1 MIRMILLGAVRRLR
15 RGVGSRFGRGAPVRR
30 LAHRW
35 FDHEAVDASSPTPY
49 ERADPGDP
57 VDFLVSDGRGVPD
70 PTDVFRRLRWGGQM
84 LLVESELDVV
94 MQGVRLYKAH
104 DGFEVEAGPG
114 DLPRGRFGLPLP
126 WLGPVHRY
134 MVVRKVTLIEPGED
148 TDRFTFDV
156 RLIKK
161 PEFGDRYVVMKQVP
175 RYRRVVARL
184 HSRFPEAGQEVLLAR
199 AEKLV
204 KRVFPVF
211 LTREAG
217 FLQLLHRDL
226 PDEFR
231 GRVPEA
237 LGFEKAPDGTI
248 KRLYMTWLR
257 LGGEPL
263 SHMQFSQEAAEL
275 LSVLH
280 DKVGMIHLDLRLDN
294 MVISD
299 GRVCFLD
306 FGSSVRVGEDIA
318 RSPLLSSLFSE
329 MMNTSQIQR
338 TMGKMRDAGRLTSD
352 VIVSAQ
358 GKMDK
363 AVDMFYLSLQISKPV
378 SNPELLPFLK
388 FDPAAPVAK
397 RIKLL
402 TDAIL
407 RPTNPNR
414 PHFISA
420 HDVFVGLQKIEKKL
434 AEPGNGVGPTD
445 SSGRGTHGGSGAA
458 PGRGGR

>member
-1 MIRMILLGAVRRLR
+1 MIRMILHGAGKRLR
-15 RGVGSRFGRGAPVRR
+15 RGLGSRLGKQAPLRR
-30 LAHRW
+30 LARRW
-35 FDHEAVDASSPTPY
+35 FDQEAVDSSSPTLY
-49 ERADPGDP
+49 QRADPSSP
-57 VDFLVSDGRGVPD
+57 VDFLICDGQGIPD
-70 PTDVFRRLRWGGQM
+70 PADVFKRLRWGGQM
-84 LLVESELDVV
+84 LLVEDDLDVV
-94 MQGVRLYKAH
+94 MQGVRFYKAH
-104 DGFEVEAGPG
+104 DSFEVETGPG
-114 DLPRGRFGLPLP
+114 DLPRRRWGLPLP
-126 WLGPVHRY
+126 WIGATHRY

-148 TDRFTFDV
+148 TDRFTFDL
-156 RLIKK
+156 RLVKK
-161 PEFGDRYVVMKQVP
+161 VEFGDRYVVMKQVP
-175 RYRRVVARL
+175 RYRRVVSRL

-226 PDEFR
+226 PDEFKE
-231 GRVPEA
+231 RVPEA

-257 LGGEPL
+257 MGGEPL
-263 SHMQFSQEAAEL
+263 SHMKFSQEAAEL
-275 LSVLH
+275 LSILH
-280 DKVGMIHLDLRLDN
+280 DKVGVIHLDLRLDN
-294 MVISD
+294 MVISK
-299 GRVCFLD
+299 GQACFLD

-352 VIVSAQ
+352 VIVSAH

-378 SNPELLPFLK
+378 SNPELMPFLQY
-388 FDPAAPVAK
+388 DPAAPAAK

-420 HDVFVGLQKIEKKL
+420 HDVFIGLQKIEKKL
-434 AEPGNGVGPTD
+434 AEPGFGNTAGSGV
-445 SSGRGTHGGSGAA
+445 GSGA
-458 PGRGGR
+458 

>member
-1 MIRMILLGAVRRLR
+1 MRHRLGGWVGPRAMALRLSHR
-15 RGVGSRFGRGAPVRR
+15 HFKHETVYHGRT
-30 LAHRW
+30 
-35 FDHEAVDASSPTPY
+35 TPY
-49 ERADPGDP
+49 DDAEPGKLQ
-57 VDFLVSDGRGVPD
+57 DFLIASHDRP
-70 PTDVFRRLRWGGQM
+70 PNPSDVFKCLHWGGQM
-84 LLVESELDVV
+84 LITSSAPERMMDYARVY
-94 MQGVRLYKAH
+94 GAN
-104 DGFEVEAGPG
+104 DGFDVEVGP
-114 DLPRGRFGLPLP
+114 RSTGRQVWGFPLP
-126 WLGPVHRY
+126 WLGRSLHY
-134 MVVRKVTLIEPGED
+134 MVVRKVTLLEVGED
-148 TDRFTFDV
+148 TDRFTFDL
-156 RLIKK
+156 RLVKK
-161 PEFGDRYVVMKQVP
+161 PELGDRYVVMKQVP

-184 HSRFPEAGQEVLLAR
+184 HTRFPEASQQLLLDR

-226 PDEFR
+226 PDEFKT
-231 GRVPEA
+231 RVPEA
-237 LGFEKAPDGTI
+237 LGFERAPDGTI

-263 SHMQFSQEAAEL
+263 SHMQFSQQAAEL

-280 DKVGMIHLDLRLDN
+280 DKVGVIHLDLRLDN

-306 FGSSVRVGEDIA
+306 FGSSVRVGEQIEK
-318 RSPLLSSLFSE
+318 SPLLSSLFDE

-352 VIVSAQ
+352 VLVAAQ
-358 GKMDK
+358 GKIDRG
-363 AVDMFYLSLQISKPV
+363 VDMFYLSLQISKPV
-378 SNPELLPFLK
+378 SNPELLPLIQ
-388 FDPAAPVAK
+388 FDPLSPTAK

-407 RPTNPNR
+407 RPSNPNR

-434 AEPGNGVGPTD
+434 ADATANE
-445 SSGRGTHGGSGAA
+445 
-458 PGRGGR
+458 

>member
-1 MIRMILLGAVRRLR
+1 MKFSWPAAAGKNLAERLRALIGTDAVARRLMR
-15 RGVGSRFGRGAPVRR
+15 RYFA
-30 LAHRW
+30 
-35 FDHEAVDASSPTPY
+35 E
-49 ERADPGDP
+49 DP
-57 VDFLVSDGRGVPD
+57 VYLGRAVSYTEAQTDRPEDFLYCRDGET
-70 PTDVFRRLRWGGQM
+70 PTLADLFRRLHWGGQV
-84 LLVESELDVV
+84 LVVSGDEAGLSRYAQEIA
-94 MQGVRLYKAH
+94 AH
-104 DGFEVEAGPG
+104 DSYVLEVGPEATPKQVWGF
-114 DLPRGRFGLPLP
+114 PLP
-126 WLGPVHRY
+126 GIGRSLHYLVA
-134 MVVRKVTLIEPGED
+134 RKVTLVLPGED

-161 PEFGDRYVVMKQVP
+161 PELGDQYVVMKQVP
-175 RYRRVVARL
+175 RYRSVVSRL
-184 HSRFPEAGQEVLLAR
+184 HSRFPEASQQVLLAR

-226 PDEFR
+226 PEEFR

-248 KRLYMTWLR
+248 KRLYMSWLR
-257 LGGEPL
+257 LGGEP
-263 SHMQFSQEAAEL
+263 MSQMTFAQQSAEL

-280 DKVGMIHLDLRLDN
+280 DKVGVIHLDLRLDN
-294 MVISD
+294 MVISG

-306 FGSSVRVGEDIA
+306 FGSSVRVGEDIHE
-318 RSPLLSSLFSE
+318 SPLLSSLFEE

-352 VIVSAQ
+352 VLVAAH
-358 GKMDK
+358 GKIDRG
-363 AVDMFYLSLQISKPV
+363 VDMFYLSLQISKPV
-378 SNPELLPFLK
+378 SNPELIPLIRYDALSPT
-388 FDPAAPVAK
+388 AK

-407 RPTNPNR
+407 RPSNPNR

-434 AEPGNGVGPTD
+434 KDSGDAE
-445 SSGRGTHGGSGAA
+445 
-458 PGRGGR
+458 

>member
-1 MIRMILLGAVRRLR
+1 MKYLGSLGAGKRLR
-15 RGVGSRFGRGAPVRR
+15 GHLRAWVGRDAVAFR
-30 LAHRW
+30 LCRKCFRQESVFRDRVTAY
-35 FDHEAVDASSPTPY
+35 EDAELSQLQ
-49 ERADPGDP
+49 
-57 VDFLVSDGRGVPD
+57 DFLLCGHGETPE
-70 PTDVFRRLRWGGQM
+70 PADVFKRLHWGGQ
-84 LLVESELDVV
+84 LLAIGQNAEAMAQYAKVFA
-94 MQGVRLYKAH
+94 AH
-104 DGFEVEAGPG
+104 DSFELEMGP
-114 DLPRGRFGLPLP
+114 LETMPQVWGLPLP
-126 WLGPVHRY
+126 GVGRRLY
-134 MVVRKVTLIEPGED
+134 YIVVRKVTLILPGED

-156 RLIKK
+156 RLVKR
-161 PEFGDRYVVMKQVP
+161 PELGDRYVVMKQVP
-175 RYRRVVARL
+175 RYRNVVSRL
-184 HSRFPEAGQEVLLAR
+184 HSRFPEASQQVLLTR

-226 PDEFR
+226 PEPFKR
-231 GRVPEA
+231 RMPEA

-263 SHMQFSQEAAEL
+263 SHMAFSQQAAEL

-280 DKVGMIHLDLRLDN
+280 DKVGVIHLDLRLDN

-299 GRVCFLD
+299 GQVCFLD
-306 FGSSVRVGEDIA
+306 FGSSVRVGEDIHK
-318 RSPLLSSLFSE
+318 SPLLSSLFDE

-352 VIVSAQ
+352 VLVAAQ
-358 GKMDK
+358 GKIDRG
-363 AVDMFYLSLQISKPV
+363 VDMFYLSLQISKPV
-378 SNPELLPFLK
+378 SNPELLPLIQY
-388 FDPAAPVAK
+388 DALSMTAK

-407 RPTNPNR
+407 RPSNPNR

-420 HDVFVGLQKIEKKL
+420 RDVFVGLQKIEKKL
-434 AEPGNGVGPTD
+434 AE
-445 SSGRGTHGGSGAA
+445 SGEAV
-458 PGRGGR
+458 